1 LDIATNNKKL
11 KILADWQEVLVEEWM
26 NILQSKTKMKNEKW
40 FNNTLRKFAIK
51 FLEYSEN
58 LDEKEL
64 KDLKRRLKNFTDNQ

>member
-1 LDIATNNKKL
+1 MDIATNNKKL

>member
-1 LDIATNNKKL
+1 
-11 KILADWQEVLVEEWM
+11 
-26 NILQSKTKMKNEKW
+26 MKNEKW